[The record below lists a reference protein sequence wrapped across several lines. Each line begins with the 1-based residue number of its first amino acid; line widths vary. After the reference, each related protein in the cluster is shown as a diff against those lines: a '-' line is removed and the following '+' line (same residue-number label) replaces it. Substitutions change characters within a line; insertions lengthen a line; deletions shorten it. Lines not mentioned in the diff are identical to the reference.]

1 MQETALLWRAHW
13 PRGTGCRLPFQAYG
27 SLRIILLVKVT
38 MIASSA
44 GTSVYEQ
51 SITSRVC
58 LKGEHIT
65 CTPCTGASACRGGRC
80 YCPHTPCTGPSACR
94 ARRCYCPHTA
104 YSCSSACRGGNIVY
118 RLPLSGA
125 SGDSPLREG
134 EAQPHGPPFVHRC
147 FRKKPVSSFAASG
160 CAKVRHRE
168 QRKVLPWAQSTQR
181 VRRFQLCSLA

>member
-1 MQETALLWRAHW
+1 M
-13 PRGTGCRLPFQAYG
+13 PFQAYG

-65 CTPCTGASACRGGRC
+65 CTPCTGASACRACRCFCPHTPCTGASACRACRC

-94 ARRCYCPHTA
+94 ACRCYCPHTA
-104 YSCSSACRGGNIVY
+104 YTSTCSCRGGTIVY